1 MKHWMG
7 IVLAAGLCFCTACGS
22 GGESSQTSQAEAQTA
37 QTTAATAP
45 ALESGA
51 RVTAV
56 TTMSGNKK
64 SGNRKKLTVP
74 ATEPVKAEIT
84 SVKLLIGADSLVLD
98 LDEKKE
104 NLSSQ
109 VVSANNI
116 FTTKDIQI
124 YTEPAGLAEVG
135 DIERNG
141 EQNVHFSLTGK
152 TAGTGK
158 LYLASADGSIV
169 SEPVEFTVRTA
180 EEKEQ
185 AERPIYYTPL
195 GDYWH
200 YSEDCARE
208 DYPDATY
215 DWHGNRRGVD
225 RTDVPV
231 MKMPQGRA
239 FGDKTPCP
247 KCAAEE

>member
-45 ALESGA
+45 APESGA

-104 NLSSQ
+104 RLPAPGNYIWPAQTEALCQSRWNLPCGLRKKRNRQS
-109 VVSANNI
+109 VRFI
-116 FTTKDIQI
+116 IRRWGITGIIQRTVPERTI
-124 YTEPAGLAEVG
+124 RMPHMTGTE
-135 DIERNG
+135 
-141 EQNVHFSLTGK
+141 
-152 TAGTGK
+152 TAG
-158 LYLASADGSIV
+158 A
-169 SEPVEFTVRTA
+169 
-180 EEKEQ
+180 
-185 AERPIYYTPL
+185 
-195 GDYWH
+195 
-200 YSEDCARE
+200 
-208 DYPDATY
+208 
-215 DWHGNRRGVD
+215 
-225 RTDVPV
+225 
-231 MKMPQGRA
+231 
-239 FGDKTPCP
+239 
-247 KCAAEE
+247 

>member
-1 MKHWMG
+1 MYCVRQRRRIVSDITGGSADRAGDSNSTGTG
-7 IVLAAGLCFCTACGS
+7 IRRTGDGCHHYVG
-22 GGESSQTSQAEAQTA
+22 QQK
-37 QTTAATAP
+37 
-45 ALESGA
+45 
-51 RVTAV
+51 V
-56 TTMSGNKK
+56 
-64 SGNRKKLTVP
+64 RKP
-74 ATEPVKAEIT
+74 EKAEIT

-124 YTEPAGLAEVG
+124 YTEPAGLVEVG

-158 LYLASADGSIV
+158 LYLASADGSVV